1 MTKVE
6 VHYDLTRPLTD
17 ELMDAISRAH
27 GFYGLHKV
35 QVEPSLNS
43 LLVEY
48 DASRLK
54 LTDVDR
60 ALLSAG
66 LPVQRRLNS

>member
-6 VHYDLTRPLTD
+6 ARYELTRPVD
-17 ELMDAISRAH
+17 EALMEAISRAH
-27 GFYGLHKV
+27 GHYGLQAVK
-35 QVEPSLNS
+35 LNPE
-43 LLVEY
+43 LDGLTVTF

-60 ALLSAG
+60 ALQGAG
-66 LPVQRRLNS
+66 LPVRRLA